1 MNLYDIYTDQEKEKI
16 FKETNIKIEDKDY
29 TMEERKKIAY
39 TITEEIMNK
48 SFKNNEINNNFL
60 LFNSIIDKL
69 KLDKKVKYNFFS

>member
-29 TMEERKKIAY
+29 TIEERQKIAN
-39 TITEEIMNK
+39 TITEEIMSK
-48 SFKNNEINNNFL
+48 SSKNNEINNGFL

-69 KLDKKVKYNFFS
+69 NLDKI